1 MEFWDEK
8 KECMQRDEIEQ
19 IQLERLQATLNRVDK
34 NVSHYKKLF
43 REIDFLPADLRSLKE
58 FNKLPFTTR
67 QDLKDNYPYGM
78 FAVPLRE
85 VVRLH
90 APALTLDKPIV
101 MGFTANDLKTWADL
115 IARNLTAVGVQKDDG
130 VQVSLALGKTAAPF
144 GIQLGT
150 ELIGASVIPLSGRKL
165 PNQVKIMRD
174 FRSTVL
180 VATPTF
186 AMGLVQTME
195 TLGVEVVDL
204 SLKSCILGCEPW
216 SEATRTELES
226 RLSVTA
232 TDTYG
237 LTDIFSLGVAWEC
250 PAKNGLHISEDC
262 FIPEIVDPVTL
273 KPLPEGEV
281 GELVLT
287 TISKQAF
294 PLIRFRTGDL
304 ARIDY
309 GVCTCGRTHA
319 RISRIF
325 QRCDGIIVMR
335 GTSISPE
342 DIAKI
347 LTRVNGTTPRYQLVV
362 DRQENQD
369 QLIVMIEISDKIFFD
384 EMSKQSRLMDDFHHT
399 LSEYLGWEVKVKLVE
414 PGSLDPDV
422 RVKDNRRFQ

>member
-1 MEFWDEK
+1 M
-8 KECMQRDEIEQ
+8 
-19 IQLERLQATLNRVDK
+19 
-34 NVSHYKKLF
+34 
-43 REIDFLPADLRSLKE
+43 DLRSLIE
-58 FNKLPFTTR
+58 FKKLPFTSR

-101 MGFTANDLKTWADL
+101 MGFTANDLKTWAGL
-115 IARNLTAVGVQKDDG
+115 VARSLTAVGVQKDDG

-150 ELIGASVIPLSGRKL
+150 ELIGASVIPMSGRKL

-186 AMGLVQTME
+186 AMGLVQAME
-195 TLGVEVVDL
+195 SLGIEVVDL
-204 SLKSCILGCEPW
+204 SLKSGILGCEPW
-216 SEATRTELES
+216 SEATRKELES

-250 PAKNGLHISEDC
+250 RAKNGLHISEDC

-273 KPLPEGEV
+273 EPLPPGME

-294 PLIRFRTGDL
+294 PLIRFRTGDI
-304 ARIDY
+304 AKIDY
-309 GVCTCGRTHA
+309 GVCTCGRTHC

-325 QRCDGIIVMR
+325 KRCDGVIVMR

-342 DIAKI
+342 DIGKI
-347 LTRVNGTTPRYQLVV
+347 LTRVNGTTPKYQLVV

-384 EMSKQSRLMDDFHHT
+384 EMSKQSRLMDDFHHAM
-399 LSEYLGWEVKVKLVE
+399 SDFLGWEVKVKLVE
-414 PGSLDPDV
+414 SGSLDPDI